1 MPPTGES
8 NRYRPGLESVLASSP
23 WGKIGLS
30 ICYDLRFPELYREL
44 LNAGAEILVAPA
56 AFTAHTGAAHWEVL
70 LRARAIENQCW
81 MLAAAQA
88 GPVVVGTEVWGHSM
102 VVDPWGSILDLRES
116 GDGLALATLDRSRAR
131 EIRTQLPCL
140 EHRRNF

>member
-1 MPPTGES
+1 M
-8 NRYRPGLESVLASSP
+8 
-23 WGKIGLS
+23 
-30 ICYDLRFPELYREL
+30 
-44 LNAGAEILVAPA
+44 
-56 AFTAHTGAAHWEVL
+56 
-70 LRARAIENQCW
+70 RARAIENQCW

-88 GPVVVGTEVWGHSM
+88 GPVVSGTEVWGHSM
-102 VVDPWGSILDLRES
+102 VVDPWGSILDLCES